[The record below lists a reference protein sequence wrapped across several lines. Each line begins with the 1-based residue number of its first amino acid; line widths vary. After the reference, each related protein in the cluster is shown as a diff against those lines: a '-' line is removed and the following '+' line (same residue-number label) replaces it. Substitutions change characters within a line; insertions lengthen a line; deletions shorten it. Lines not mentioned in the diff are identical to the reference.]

1 MKFPYVSN
9 WPASVRPM
17 AQPVFLCSLAV
28 MVPLTV
34 IARDKKDQLFLNN
47 GDHWTCEIKKLERG
61 YLYVSLD
68 YVDGTVSVDWSK
80 VVKIE
85 SPQLFLISTE
95 QGTPHVGT
103 LHTPEGE
110 AGKKGLDVGTG
121 PQAIHMDKS
130 DVTDIEQTEANVW
143 QGLHAS
149 FDGGLNFT
157 KSNSQTQFNFNAS
170 TDYRRQLW
178 ALHSEF
184 HSTFSAFSGV
194 EGTSNLRNDWSSNAI
209 RLLPKRSY
217 FAIALTDFL
226 KSDEQQLN
234 LRTTLGGGIGR
245 YLIANDRFR
254 LTVLGGGDWIRERY
268 TPGATQTSAFNSA
281 EALLGSSADYFRFK
295 STSANLSALLFLS
308 LTDPGRYRFTGNLGV
323 KYEIIK
329 DLFFNFSIY
338 LNYDSQ
344 PPRQTVKSD
353 YGASSS
359 IGWSF

>member
-1 MKFPYVSN
+1 MKFPYVTN
-9 WPASVRPM
+9 CTALARPI
-17 AQPVFLCSLAV
+17 ALHAFLWSLAA
-28 MVPLTV
+28 MIPFSLN
-34 IARDKKDQLFLNN
+34 ARDKTDQLYFAN

-61 YLYVSLD
+61 YLYVGLD

-80 VVKIE
+80 VARIE
-85 SPQLFLISTE
+85 SSQLFLVTTE
-95 QGTPHVGT
+95 QGAPFIGT
-103 LHTPEGE
+103 LHTPESE
-110 AGKKGLDVGTG
+110 AGKKGLDVGKG

-130 DVTDIEQTEANVW
+130 DVTDIEQTEASLW

-184 HSTFSAFSGV
+184 HSTFSAFRGV

-245 YLIANDRFR
+245 YLIATDTFR
-254 LTVLGGGDWIRERY
+254 VTVLGGGDWIRERY
-268 TPGATQTSAFNSA
+268 TPGATPTSTFNSA
-281 EALLGSSADYFRFK
+281 EALLGNNVDYFRFK
-295 STSANLSALLFLS
+295 STNANLSTLLFLS

-329 DLFFNFSIY
+329 DLYFNFSVY

-359 IGWSF
+359 VGWSF